1 MIASAAL
8 RGNSP
13 VSLALAY
20 RVFPGLQ
27 DRLNTFPNAAIYN
40 RIIKDWPALR
50 PQLALFKTPD
60 LFRKLQQLYGAYIL
74 ALSKGAK
81 RYELADRNVP
91 FKTASFIIQQTGID
105 RQTVVAFLSSLEKL
119 AKEGAI
125 DLQFWDPKKAIE
137 LNKAVTKQQKEVAA
151 TKPKNVIEETAAKAT
166 KALTWVAV
174 IAVVV
179 GGGYALSQVKSFI
192 PRGKK

>member
-1 MIASAAL
+1 VIVNSAIM
-8 RGNSP
+8 GGSP

-27 DRLNTFPNAAIYN
+27 DKLSVFPNAAIYN

-50 PQLALFKTPD
+50 PQFALFKTPD
-60 LFRKLQQLYGAYIL
+60 LFRKLQQLYGAYVL

-81 RYELADRNVP
+81 RYELSDRNPP

-125 DLQFWDPKKAIE
+125 DLQYWDPKKAIE
-137 LNKAVTKQQKEVAA
+137 LNKAVVKQKKAVEA
-151 TKPKNVIEETAAKAT
+151 TQPKNVIEETAGKVT
-166 KALTWVAV
+166 KTLTWVAV

-179 GGGYALSQVKSFI
+179 GGGYALSQVKAFI

>member
-1 MIASAAL
+1 MLLGA
-8 RGNSP
+8 GTP
-13 VSLALAY
+13 SLLLAY

-27 DRLNTFPNAAIYN
+27 DKLSVFPNATIYN
-40 RIIKDWPALR
+40 RIVKDWPGLR

-60 LFRKLQQLYGAYIL
+60 LYRKLGQLYGAYVL

-81 RYELADRNVP
+81 RYELSDRNVP
-91 FKTASFIIQQTGID
+91 FKTVSFIIDQTGID
-105 RQTVVAFLSSLEKL
+105 RQTVVAFLSSLERL
-119 AKEGAI
+119 AKEGSI

-137 LNKAVTKQQKEVAA
+137 LNKAVTKQKKAVEA
-151 TKPKNVIEETAAKAT
+151 TKPQGVIEETAAKAT

-179 GGGYALSQVKSFI
+179 GGGYALSQAKHFLPKS
-192 PRGKK
+192 RGK